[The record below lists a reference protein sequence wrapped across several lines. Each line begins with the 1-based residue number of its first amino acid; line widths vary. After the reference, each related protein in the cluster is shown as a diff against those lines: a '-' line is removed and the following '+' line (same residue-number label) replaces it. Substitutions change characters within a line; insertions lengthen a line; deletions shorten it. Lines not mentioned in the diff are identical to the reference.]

1 MECKHEF
8 CRMRILVIAATR
20 FEIAPFIIG
29 NKGVE
34 ILITGVGV
42 PSTLYQLQKKLQLKS
57 TDFVIQAGIAG
68 TFTSEIPLGKVVLVK
83 QDNFADIGMEE
94 KGKFTNI
101 FEAGFADKNTFPF
114 DDGWLINSNK
124 LIAQS
129 FLPTVKAITVNRVSD
144 SLLQK
149 QQAIDGFNPSIET
162 MEGAA
167 LHYVCLQESIPFIQ
181 IRSLSNFV
189 GERDK
194 SKWKM
199 KEAITNLN
207 NELTALADTVLTL

>member
-1 MECKHEF
+1 
-8 CRMRILVIAATR
+8 MRILVIAATR
-20 FEIAPFIIG
+20 LEIAPFIID
-29 NKGVE
+29 NKGIE

-42 PSTLYQLQKKLQLKS
+42 PSTMYQLQKKLQLKT

-68 TFTSEIPLGKVVLVK
+68 TFSPEISLGRVMLVK
-83 QDNFADIGMEE
+83 QDTFADIGIEE
-94 KGKFTNI
+94 KGKFTNL

-114 DDGWLINSNK
+114 TDGWLINSNNIITK
-124 LIAQS
+124 SL
-129 FLPTVKAITVNRVSD
+129 LPAVRAVTVNRVSD
-144 SLLQK
+144 SQLQK
-149 QQAIDGFNPSIET
+149 QQIIDGFSPSIET

-167 LHYVCLQESIPFIQ
+167 LHYVCLQESIPFLQ

-194 SKWKM
+194 GKWKM

-207 NELTALADTVLTL
+207 NELTGLADAVLALQAV